1 MKLSPAV
8 KQETLHI
15 AEGTAVGVG
24 LMLAVFALLHKLSL
38 WVVFS
43 GVLGGI
49 LAVLNFFLLGLTVQK
64 VAQGEDEER
73 GRKWMQ
79 FSYNVRMLL
88 LVVWLIVAIS
98 VPALNW
104 VAALIPL
111 LMPRVTIA
119 LMQLTGH
126 YKAQQREDTPQQ

>member
-15 AEGTAVGVG
+15 AEGTAVGVV

>member
-15 AEGTAVGVG
+15 AEGTAVGVV
-24 LMLAVFALLHKLSL
+24 LMVAVFALLHKLSL

>member
-1 MKLSPAV
+1 M
-8 KQETLHI
+8 
-15 AEGTAVGVG
+15 
-24 LMLAVFALLHKLSL
+24 
-38 WVVFS
+38 
-43 GVLGGI
+43 
-49 LAVLNFFLLGLTVQK
+49 
-64 VAQGEDEER
+64 
-73 GRKWMQ
+73 
-79 FSYNVRMLL
+79 
-88 LVVWLIVAIS
+88 VWLIVAIS

>member
-15 AEGTAVGVG
+15 AEGTAVGVVR
-24 LMLAVFALLHKLSL
+24 MLAVFALLHKLSR

>member
-15 AEGTAVGVG
+15 AEGTAVGVV
-24 LMLAVFALLHKLSL
+24 LMLAVFALLHKLNL

>member
-15 AEGTAVGVG
+15 AEGTAVGVV

-79 FSYNVRMLL
+79 FSYNVLMLL
-88 LVVWLIVAIS
+88 LVVWLIVAI
-98 VPALNW
+98 
-104 VAALIPL
+104 
-111 LMPRVTIA
+111 
-119 LMQLTGH
+119 
-126 YKAQQREDTPQQ
+126 

>member
-1 MKLSPAV
+1 MKLSPGV

-15 AEGTAVGVG
+15 AEGTAVGVV

-64 VAQGEDEER
+64 VAQGEDEGR